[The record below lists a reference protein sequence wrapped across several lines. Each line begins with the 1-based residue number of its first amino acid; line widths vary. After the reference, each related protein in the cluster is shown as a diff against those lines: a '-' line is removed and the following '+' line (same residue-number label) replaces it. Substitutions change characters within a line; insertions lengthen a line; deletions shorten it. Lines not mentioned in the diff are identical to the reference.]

1 MPGTTWRQIYDI
13 ALDHHGFVTTT
24 AAEAAGVDAAY
35 LRQMAHRGT
44 LEQVAYGLYRV
55 PEVPLTEQTPYMEA
69 VLWAGPDAALSHD
82 AVLALHGLASANP
95 SVIRVVTPRRVRRR
109 RHPPVPLRII
119 KRAIPAHQ
127 LTHYFAIPS
136 TTVARALMDCRDL
149 IMRSRLVEA
158 AEQARREGLLRDT
171 ELDDVLDALGRPH
184 PEHLGG

>member
-1 MPGTTWRQIYDI
+1 MPGATWRQLYDI

-24 AAEAAGVDAAY
+24 AAKAAGVDGAY
-35 LRQMAHRGT
+35 LRQMTQRGT

-55 PEVPLTEQTPYMEA
+55 PEVPLTEQAPYMEA
-69 VLWAGPDAALSHD
+69 VLWTGADAALSHD

-109 RHPPVPLRII
+109 QRPPVPLRII
-119 KRAIPAHQ
+119 KRMIPAHQ
-127 LTHYFAIPS
+127 LTRYFAIPS

-158 AEQARREGLLRDT
+158 AEQARREGLLRDA
-171 ELDDVLDALGRPH
+171 ELDAVFDVLGRREPAH
-184 PEHLGG
+184 HDG